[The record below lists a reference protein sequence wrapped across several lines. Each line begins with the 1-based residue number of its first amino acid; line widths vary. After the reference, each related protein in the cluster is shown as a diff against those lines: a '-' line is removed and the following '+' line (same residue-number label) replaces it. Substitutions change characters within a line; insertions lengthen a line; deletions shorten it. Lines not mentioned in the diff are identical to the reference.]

1 MFFALKK
8 GNWSVMKRVLLA
20 LSLGFTPQAFGF
32 DCNSDC
38 GKAAEFRYTCPTFGN
53 PGRMCKGREPVEYT
67 ACESAKVASCKI
79 WDGAVDFARDKV
91 KPMLEGRFNAGTW
104 AQAEESGHQMEY
116 MASCVAAGVA
126 ACSILGT
133 ELGGPWGAAAT
144 GAIGT
149 FVSFRICEQSR
160 TW

>member
-1 MFFALKK
+1 
-8 GNWSVMKRVLLA
+8 MKRVLLA
-20 LSLGFTPQAFGF
+20 LALTVSPQAFSF

-38 GKAAEFRYTCPTFGN
+38 GKAAEFRYPCPTFGN
-53 PGRMCKGREPVEYT
+53 PGRKCKGREPVEFA
-67 ACESAKVASCKI
+67 ACETAKAASCKI
-79 WDGAVDFARDKV
+79 WNGAVDYARDRI
-91 KPMLEGRFNAGTW
+91 KPMLEGNFNAGTW
-104 AQAEESGHQMEY
+104 ANAEASGKQTEY

-160 TW
+160 SW

>member
-1 MFFALKK
+1 M
-8 GNWSVMKRVLLA
+8 MKRVIIGLMLA
-20 LSLGFTPQAFGF
+20 TNAYGF

-38 GKAAEFRYTCPTFGN
+38 GKAAEFKYPCPTFGN
-53 PGRMCKGREPVEYT
+53 PGRKCKGREPVEF
-67 ACESAKVASCKI
+67 ASCETVKLASCKM
-79 WDGAVDFARDKV
+79 WNGAVDFASGKL
-91 KPMLEGRFNAGTW
+91 KPMLEGRFNAGSW
-104 AQAEESGHQMEY
+104 AAAETNGTQPEY

-126 ACSILGT
+126 ASTILGT
-133 ELGGPWGAAAT
+133 ELGGPWGSAMS

>member
-1 MFFALKK
+1 MKK
-8 GNWSVMKRVLLA
+8 ILLSF
-20 LSLGFTPQAFGF
+20 LISTKAFGF

-38 GKAAEFRYTCPTFGN
+38 GKAAEFRYPCPTFGN
-53 PGRMCKGREPVEYT
+53 PGRMCRGREPVEYA
-67 ACESAKVASCKI
+67 ACESAKVASCQV
-79 WDGAVDFARDKV
+79 WNGAVAAVSHKI
-91 KPMLEGRFNAGTW
+91 KPMLESRFNAGSW
-104 AQAEESGHQMEY
+104 AQAEASGTGTEY

-133 ELGGPWGAAAT
+133 ELGGPWGAAMT

>member
-1 MFFALKK
+1 
-8 GNWSVMKRVLLA
+8 MKRVIFGLMISA
-20 LSLGFTPQAFGF
+20 NAYGF

-38 GKAAEFRYTCPTFGN
+38 GAAARFRYPCPTFGN
-53 PGRMCKGREPVEYT
+53 PGRMCDGREPVEYA

-79 WDGAVDFARDKV
+79 WAGAVDFASGKL
-91 KPMLEGRFNAGTW
+91 KPMLEDRFNSGTW
-104 AQAEESGHQMEY
+104 ASAEASGNGTEY

-126 ACSILGT
+126 GATILGT
-133 ELGGPWGAAAT
+133 ELGGPWGSAMS

-149 FVSFRICEQSR
+149 FVSFRVCEQSR